1 MKKII
6 IAGLTILNLLS
17 AGIIMS
23 QQPEVAAEQTRSI
36 STEKESKKII
46 GTYKKR
52 ADGDILVD
60 FSDYSYAIINHET
73 GKYIFQ
79 PSCMG
84 DWDMEFESFEDLKMA
99 MSTYFD
105 GVDVEIK
112 DL

>member
-17 AGIIMS
+17 AGIMMS
-23 QQPEVAAEQTRSI
+23 QQPQVAAEQLQSV
-36 STEKESKKII
+36 STEKESEKII

-73 GKYIFQ
+73 EEYIFQ

-84 DWDMEFESFEDLKMA
+84 DWNIEFESFEDLKMA

>member
-1 MKKII
+1 MKKLI

-17 AGIIMS
+17 AGIIVS
-23 QQPEVAAEQTRSI
+23 QQPQVAAEQTQSI
-36 STEKESKKII
+36 STEKESEKII
-46 GTYKKR
+46 GIYKKR
-52 ADGDILVD
+52 VDGSILID

-73 GKYIFQ
+73 GEYVFQ

-84 DWDMEFESFEDLKMA
+84 DWNMEFENFEDLKMA